1 MEQQGSTGISVLSLC
16 WDHCALTFKQG
27 LVGEGKMVGGEGED
41 GGGRVVVTMPS
52 PVHSSRFSS
61 SGRSPFT
68 APHPAPPASAV
79 REPLWSTQ
87 WESRVE

>member
-52 PVHSSRFSS
+52 AVHSSRFSS
-61 SGRSPFT
+61 SGRSFT
-68 APHPAPPASAV
+68 APTRLPLPLLSGSRCGAPNGRAG
-79 REPLWSTQ
+79 
-87 WESRVE
+87 